1 MLFTSANTLNGRR
14 VVAHLSC
21 YSWSHVSP
29 PQRVCCGGTGG
40 VQPLCFLHWPVVWAV
55 MAVLMTASLSQA
67 AALVVRSSQTSVST
81 SAAAPLQR
89 ACDYHNSNRVSIKT
103 FTQESETQIFCVGRL
118 GQISGT
124 RKETCLWFCF
134 IPHWQRW
141 EGLGRLEENLQC
153 EACGLRISCN
163 SAPWISLLCAERH
176 SFEGLILLLC
186 QDPLAVSDV
195 NALF

>member
-1 MLFTSANTLNGRR
+1 MGDVWL
-14 VVAHLSC
+14 HI
-21 YSWSHVSP
+21 SHVAFKVMHSVS
-29 PQRVCCGGTGG
+29 QQSHCCSMCVCVCCGGTGG
-40 VQPLCFLHWPVVWAV
+40 AEPLCFLLWPVVWAV
-55 MAVLMTASLSQA
+55 MAALMTASLSQA

-124 RKETCLWFCF
+124 RNETCLWFCF

-141 EGLGRLEENLQC
+141 EGQGRLEEK
-153 EACGLRISCN
+153 AM
-163 SAPWISLLCAERH
+163 
-176 SFEGLILLLC
+176 
-186 QDPLAVSDV
+186 
-195 NALF
+195 